1 MANSDRFTEREIRI
15 ARVLRP
21 LGTKPMSRQQ
31 AEMAGK
37 LLGLHWT
44 SVYRLRQRFLAD
56 PVASSIVQR
65 ARGPKPGGKRVNARA
80 EQIIDD
86 VLRRWVPKQREL
98 AHPLLDTWME
108 VRRRCLLAAVTA
120 PGRNTVARRMSEHR
134 DAQAALLATDPSAQT
149 APGHFL
155 ASAPL
160 EIVQID
166 HTQADVEVVDEW
178 FRRSMGRP
186 WVSVAI
192 DIATRCVVAIYV
204 AMERSNAGT
213 VALLLSR
220 VALAKEAWLASIDVE
235 VDWPMHG
242 LPKTLHLD
250 NAAEFKSRTLRM
262 GCAQYGIELMY
273 RPVGRPQFGGHIER
287 MNRTLMQRLKGLPGT
302 TGNSTVGRK
311 ARESADRAALSL
323 KEFERWLTLEVAQR
337 YHNSA
342 HRGLM
347 AATPASAWA
356 TLAQTRPPRL
366 LPPGPDEALR
376 FLVRFMPTASRTIQG
391 DGLTLFHIR
400 YWHPIFVAWRISHRS
415 VVVRYHPEDLSRIF
429 VSKDGKEY
437 LEARYAD
444 VRRPPISLWEQRAAC
459 RILKAQGKPEIS
471 EPLIFAAIDKQRQ
484 IVATARQVT
493 KRARRH
499 NDGRKR
505 PPNGQ
510 PWSPP
515 AQPQP
520 SGSEVD
526 YSRPVEP
533 FPVEIWETPWHK
545 R

>member
-1 MANSDRFTEREIRI
+1 MAKDDRPSEREIRI

-21 LGTKPMSRQQ
+21 LGTKPMSRSQ
-31 AEMAGK
+31 AKVAGK
-37 LLGLHWT
+37 LLGLHWA
-44 SVYRLRQRFLAD
+44 SVYRLRRRFLGD
-56 PVASSIVQR
+56 PVASSV
-65 ARGPKPGGKRVNARA
+65 APKDRGPKPGRKRIDART
-80 EQIIDD
+80 EQIIAD

-108 VRRRCLLAAVTA
+108 IRRRCLNAALTA
-120 PGRNTVARRMSEHR
+120 PGRNTVARRFAEHR
-134 DAQAALLATDPSAQT
+134 DAEAALLATDPSAQL
-149 APGHFL
+149 APGNFV

-186 WVSVAI
+186 WLSVAI
-192 DIATRCVVAIYV
+192 DIATRCVVGIYV
-204 AMERSNAGT
+204 AMERPNAGT

-220 VALAKEAWLASIDVE
+220 VALAKQAWLVTIGVE

-250 NAAEFKSRTLRM
+250 NAAEFKSRALRT
-262 GCAQYGIELMY
+262 GCGQYGIELMY
-273 RPVGRPQFGGHIER
+273 RPAGRPQFGGHVER

-311 ARESADRAALSL
+311 ARQSADRAVLTL

-337 YHNSA
+337 YHNSP

-347 AATPASAWA
+347 EATPASAWA
-356 TLAQTRPPRL
+356 TLSQAHPPRL
-366 LPPGPDEALR
+366 LPTGPDEALR
-376 FLVRFMPTASRTIQG
+376 FLVRFMPIEPRTIQA
-391 DGLTLFHIR
+391 DGLTLFYIR
-400 YWHPIFVAWRISHRS
+400 YWHPIFVAWRVSHPK

-429 VSKDGKEY
+429 VSRDGKEY
-437 LEARYAD
+437 IEARYAD

-459 RILKAQGKPEIS
+459 RILREQGRPAIS
-471 EPLIFAAIDKQRQ
+471 GPLIFAAIEKQRL
-484 IVATARQVT
+484 IVATARQAT
-493 KRARRH
+493 QRARRQ

-505 PPNGQ
+505 PPKGQ
-510 PWSPP
+510 PWALPG
-515 AQPQP
+515 QPQP
-520 SGSEVD
+520 TASDVD

-533 FPVEIWETPWHK
+533 FPVEIWEAPWHK

>member
-1 MANSDRFTEREIRI
+1 
-15 ARVLRP
+15 
-21 LGTKPMSRQQ
+21 MSRQQ

-204 AMERSNAGT
+204 AMERPNAGT

-235 VDWPMHG
+235 VDWPTH
-242 LPKTLHLD
+242 
-250 NAAEFKSRTLRM
+250 
-262 GCAQYGIELMY
+262 
-273 RPVGRPQFGGHIER
+273 GGHIER